1 MAFCSHQILPRIE
14 AAGFNRRMRK
24 TARPVV
30 WEGDG
35 AQSPSLDP
43 IEGARPTGSPPA
55 VVKTWVGQDTSQPQ
69 PFTAGAARNA
79 SVSGAAIPQRSLLA
93 GQGI

>member
-1 MAFCSHQILPRIE
+1 MRCGLRTQTLRRYGFLTPSDLAPKH

-35 AQSPSLDP
+35 AQSPSLDL
-43 IEGARPTGSPPA
+43 IQGHHGSTRDIFCT
-55 VVKTWVGQDTSQPQ
+55 KSTS
-69 PFTAGAARNA
+69 
-79 SVSGAAIPQRSLLA
+79 
-93 GQGI
+93 